1 MARALDPQ
9 KRQAI
14 LEAAR
19 RTFIK
24 DGYSNARIADIAEQA
39 GVAAGT
45 VYLYFDSKEAMS
57 TALAEEFLQKVAKNI
72 EQYVPK
78 FGEKGGIEAY
88 INSVIEIAGQER
100 EVIVQMRA
108 DMFKT
113 GDENKKQ
120 GRMKLLSIM
129 SERLKVLMDQKKI
142 RKYEPQALANLIFG
156 TLHSLIM
163 SCVIFRDLDL
173 EEHRKATITFLQNAL
188 FEDGKTP

>member
-24 DGYSNARIADIAEQA
+24 EGYSNTRIADIAEQA

-78 FGEKGGIEAY
+78 FAHKGGIEAY
-88 INSVIEIAGQER
+88 ISSVIEIAGQER

-120 GRMKLLSIM
+120 ARLKLISIM
-129 SERLKVLMDQKKI
+129 AERLKPLMEQKKI
-142 RKYEPQALANLIFG
+142 RRYNPEALANLIFG
-156 TLHSLIM
+156 ALHSLIM
-163 SCVIFRDLDL
+163 SCVIFQDLDL
-173 EEHRKATITFLQNAL
+173 EEHKKATITFLQHAL
-188 FEDGKTP
+188 FEEGKTP